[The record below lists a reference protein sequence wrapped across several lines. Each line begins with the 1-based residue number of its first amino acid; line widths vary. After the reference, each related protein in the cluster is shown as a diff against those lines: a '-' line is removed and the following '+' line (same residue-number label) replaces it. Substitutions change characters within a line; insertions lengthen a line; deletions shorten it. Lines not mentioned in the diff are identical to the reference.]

1 MKTPVHL
8 NALRAFEA
16 SARHQSFS
24 LAAEELNVT
33 PAAVGQLVR
42 SLEEVIGFPLFH
54 RSNNRRAALV
64 LTEPALRALPDI
76 RMGFQSLNLGMTL
89 LREGATN
96 GILNVTVSPAFAAKW
111 LLPRI
116 EDFQHKWPDIDV
128 RLETSLK
135 LMDFTAQGMDVGI
148 RYGLGQWEGLKAEC
162 LMSEEVFPVC
172 APSQA
177 LSHSAA
183 RSPDALALAFE
194 DRRYLY
200 RDFHLRVQRA
210 MAQLDRGW
218 SLRKGDR
225 ILLAWGNHPAFCEV
239 LFAALGLGIEVVPF
253 STKLKQAES
262 EALVG
267 HIAPQV
273 VLFDATVQ
281 DWLKNTPDA
290 RAVSLS
296 EWQALCLP
304 EPLTRPPVPVNRDDT
319 AVMMFTSGT
328 TGEPKGAI
336 ITHNNLLCAID
347 AYTQKLNLTAADS
360 TILAVPIYHITGL
373 SALLALFI
381 SLGASIWLQHR
392 FNAPQVITT
401 LREQNITF
409 LHGSPTIFILLCQA
423 AREQSASHPGDFPA
437 LRTIACGAG
446 HLSDGLIKELK
457 TLFPHTA
464 IQPIYGLTETTSPAT
479 IFPGD
484 VWGSDKCGSS
494 GQAIPGLAITI
505 RNDRQQ
511 PLPAGQIGHIWLKGD
526 VVIREYWQHSE
537 RRPSCDAQGW
547 FCTGDLGYLDDEGW
561 LYIKDRSKDMINR
574 GGEKIYSLELENIL
588 STYRGVREVAVIPT
602 PSPVYGEEPV
612 AFIVPDG
619 QHHLTSEE
627 ILDWLKV
634 KIARFKLPARIIFT
648 RALPRTHNGKVSKQ
662 QLKTRLAES
671 IITLSTEDKK

>member
-1 MKTPVHL
+1 
-8 NALRAFEA
+8 
-16 SARHQSFS
+16 
-24 LAAEELNVT
+24 
-33 PAAVGQLVR
+33 
-42 SLEEVIGFPLFH
+42 
-54 RSNNRRAALV
+54 
-64 LTEPALRALPDI
+64 
-76 RMGFQSLNLGMTL
+76 
-89 LREGATN
+89 
-96 GILNVTVSPAFAAKW
+96 
-111 LLPRI
+111 
-116 EDFQHKWPDIDV
+116 
-128 RLETSLK
+128 
-135 LMDFTAQGMDVGI
+135 
-148 RYGLGQWEGLKAEC
+148 
-162 LMSEEVFPVC
+162 
-172 APSQA
+172 
-177 LSHSAA
+177 
-183 RSPDALALAFE
+183 
-194 DRRYLY
+194 
-200 RDFHLRVQRA
+200 
-210 MAQLDRGW
+210 
-218 SLRKGDR
+218 
-225 ILLAWGNHPAFCEV
+225 
-239 LFAALGLGIEVVPF
+239 
-253 STKLKQAES
+253 
-262 EALVG
+262 
-267 HIAPQV
+267 
-273 VLFDATVQ
+273 
-281 DWLKNTPDA
+281 
-290 RAVSLS
+290 
-296 EWQALCLP
+296 
-304 EPLTRPPVPVNRDDT
+304 
-319 AVMMFTSGT
+319 
-328 TGEPKGAI
+328 
-336 ITHNNLLCAID
+336 CAID

-423 AREQSASHPGDFPA
+423 AREQSASHPSDFPA

>member
-1 MKTPVHL
+1 
-8 NALRAFEA
+8 
-16 SARHQSFS
+16 
-24 LAAEELNVT
+24 
-33 PAAVGQLVR
+33 
-42 SLEEVIGFPLFH
+42 
-54 RSNNRRAALV
+54 
-64 LTEPALRALPDI
+64 
-76 RMGFQSLNLGMTL
+76 
-89 LREGATN
+89 
-96 GILNVTVSPAFAAKW
+96 
-111 LLPRI
+111 
-116 EDFQHKWPDIDV
+116 
-128 RLETSLK
+128 
-135 LMDFTAQGMDVGI
+135 
-148 RYGLGQWEGLKAEC
+148 
-162 LMSEEVFPVC
+162 
-172 APSQA
+172 
-177 LSHSAA
+177 
-183 RSPDALALAFE
+183 
-194 DRRYLY
+194 
-200 RDFHLRVQRA
+200 
-210 MAQLDRGW
+210 
-218 SLRKGDR
+218 
-225 ILLAWGNHPAFCEV
+225 
-239 LFAALGLGIEVVPF
+239 
-253 STKLKQAES
+253 
-262 EALVG
+262 
-267 HIAPQV
+267 
-273 VLFDATVQ
+273 
-281 DWLKNTPDA
+281 
-290 RAVSLS
+290 
-296 EWQALCLP
+296 
-304 EPLTRPPVPVNRDDT
+304 
-319 AVMMFTSGT
+319 MMFTSGT

-423 AREQSASHPGDFPA
+423 AREQSVNHPSDFPA

>member
-1 MKTPVHL
+1 MSST
-8 NALRAFEA
+8 
-16 SARHQSFS
+16 SA
-24 LAAEELNVT
+24 
-33 PAAVGQLVR
+33 
-42 SLEEVIGFPLFH
+42 
-54 RSNNRRAALV
+54 
-64 LTEPALRALPDI
+64 
-76 RMGFQSLNLGMTL
+76 
-89 LREGATN
+89 
-96 GILNVTVSPAFAAKW
+96 
-111 LLPRI
+111 
-116 EDFQHKWPDIDV
+116 DFQN
-128 RLETSLK
+128 L
-135 LMDFTAQGMDVGI
+135 
-148 RYGLGQWEGLKAEC
+148 Y
-162 LMSEEVFPVC
+162 
-172 APSQA
+172 QA
-177 LSHSAA
+177 LSRSAA

-210 MAQLDRGW
+210 MAQLDRIW

-262 EALVG
+262 EELVG
-267 HIAPQV
+267 HIAPRV

-281 DWLKNTPDA
+281 DWLKHTPNA

-296 EWQALCLP
+296 EWQALSLP
-304 EPLTRPPVPVNRDDT
+304 EPLTRQPVPVNRDDT

-336 ITHNNLLCAID
+336 ITHHNLLCAID
-347 AYTQKLNLTAADS
+347 AYAQKLNLTAADS

-381 SLGASIWLQHR
+381 
-392 FNAPQVITT
+392 
-401 LREQNITF
+401 
-409 LHGSPTIFILLCQA
+409 SPTIFILLCQA

-446 HLSDGLIKELK
+446 HLSDGLIAELK

-494 GQAIPGLAITI
+494 GQAIPGLAIAI

-561 LYIKDRSKDMINR
+561 LYIKDRSKDMI
-574 GGEKIYSLELENIL
+574 
-588 STYRGVREVAVIPT
+588 
-602 PSPVYGEEPV
+602 
-612 AFIVPDG
+612 
-619 QHHLTSEE
+619 HLTSEE
-627 ILDWLKV
+627 ILGWLKV

-648 RALPRTHNGKVSKQ
+648 RVLPRTHNGKVSKQ
-662 QLKTRLAES
+662 QLKARLAES
-671 IITLSTEDKK
+671 IITLSAEDKK

>member
-1 MKTPVHL
+1 M
-8 NALRAFEA
+8 R
-16 SARHQSFS
+16 
-24 LAAEELNVT
+24 
-33 PAAVGQLVR
+33 
-42 SLEEVIGFPLFH
+42 
-54 RSNNRRAALV
+54 
-64 LTEPALRALPDI
+64 
-76 RMGFQSLNLGMTL
+76 
-89 LREGATN
+89 
-96 GILNVTVSPAFAAKW
+96 
-111 LLPRI
+111 
-116 EDFQHKWPDIDV
+116 
-128 RLETSLK
+128 
-135 LMDFTAQGMDVGI
+135 
-148 RYGLGQWEGLKAEC
+148 
-162 LMSEEVFPVC
+162 
-172 APSQA
+172 
-177 LSHSAA
+177 
-183 RSPDALALAFE
+183 
-194 DRRYLY
+194 
-200 RDFHLRVQRA
+200 
-210 MAQLDRGW
+210 
-218 SLRKGDR
+218 
-225 ILLAWGNHPAFCEV
+225 
-239 LFAALGLGIEVVPF
+239 
-253 STKLKQAES
+253 
-262 EALVG
+262 
-267 HIAPQV
+267 
-273 VLFDATVQ
+273 
-281 DWLKNTPDA
+281 
-290 RAVSLS
+290 
-296 EWQALCLP
+296 
-304 EPLTRPPVPVNRDDT
+304 
-319 AVMMFTSGT
+319 
-328 TGEPKGAI
+328 
-336 ITHNNLLCAID
+336 
-347 AYTQKLNLTAADS
+347 
-360 TILAVPIYHITGL
+360 
-373 SALLALFI
+373 
-381 SLGASIWLQHR
+381 
-392 FNAPQVITT
+392 
-401 LREQNITF
+401 
-409 LHGSPTIFILLCQA
+409 
-423 AREQSASHPGDFPA
+423 QSASHPSDFPA

>member
-1 MKTPVHL
+1 MNST
-8 NALRAFEA
+8 
-16 SARHQSFS
+16 SA
-24 LAAEELNVT
+24 
-33 PAAVGQLVR
+33 
-42 SLEEVIGFPLFH
+42 
-54 RSNNRRAALV
+54 
-64 LTEPALRALPDI
+64 
-76 RMGFQSLNLGMTL
+76 
-89 LREGATN
+89 
-96 GILNVTVSPAFAAKW
+96 
-111 LLPRI
+111 
-116 EDFQHKWPDIDV
+116 DFQN
-128 RLETSLK
+128 L
-135 LMDFTAQGMDVGI
+135 
-148 RYGLGQWEGLKAEC
+148 Y
-162 LMSEEVFPVC
+162 
-172 APSQA
+172 QA

-537 RRPSCDAQGW
+537 RRPSWRCAGLVLYRRSGLSRRRRLAVHQRPQQGHDQSRRRENLL
-547 FCTGDLGYLDDEGW
+547 TGAGKHSLYL
-561 LYIKDRSKDMINR
+561 S
-574 GGEKIYSLELENIL
+574 
-588 STYRGVREVAVIPT
+588 GVREVAVIPT

-619 QHHLTSEE
+619 QASP
-627 ILDWLKV
+627 DQ
-634 KIARFKLPARIIFT
+634 RRDP
-648 RALPRTHNGKVSKQ
+648 
-662 QLKTRLAES
+662 
-671 IITLSTEDKK
+671 STG

>member
-1 MKTPVHL
+1 MNST
-8 NALRAFEA
+8 
-16 SARHQSFS
+16 SA
-24 LAAEELNVT
+24 
-33 PAAVGQLVR
+33 
-42 SLEEVIGFPLFH
+42 
-54 RSNNRRAALV
+54 
-64 LTEPALRALPDI
+64 
-76 RMGFQSLNLGMTL
+76 
-89 LREGATN
+89 
-96 GILNVTVSPAFAAKW
+96 
-111 LLPRI
+111 
-116 EDFQHKWPDIDV
+116 DFQN
-128 RLETSLK
+128 L
-135 LMDFTAQGMDVGI
+135 
-148 RYGLGQWEGLKAEC
+148 Y
-162 LMSEEVFPVC
+162 
-172 APSQA
+172 QA
-177 LSHSAA
+177 LSRSAA

-267 HIAPQV
+267 HIAPRV

-423 AREQSASHPGDFPA
+423 AREQSVNHPSDFPA

-634 KIARFKLPARIIFT
+634 KIARFKLPSRLIFS
-648 RALPRTHNGKVSKQ
+648 RALPGTHIGKVSKQ
-662 QLKTRLAES
+662 QLKPPLAET